1 VGEGSF
7 SGDLELIEI
16 TDRVGEGS
24 FSGDLELIE
33 ITDRMDSRDSHGNR
47 TDRIGLG
54 RLGGDMTIKLKQEV
68 SDQLIASIKRY
79 FEEQLDQ
86 TIGDLKAKLLL
97 EFCLGEIGPCVYN
110 QAIAD
115 AQTYVQ
121 GSIAEIDSTCFEPE
135 FGYWREP

>member
-1 VGEGSF
+1 MIERAEKGSEGR
-7 SGDLELIEI
+7 GKE
-16 TDRVGEGS
+16 
-24 FSGDLELIE
+24 
-33 ITDRMDSRDSHGNR
+33 
-47 TDRIGLG
+47 
-54 RLGGDMTIKLKQEV
+54 MTIELKQEV
-68 SDQLIASIKRY
+68 RDRLIASIKRY

-97 EFCLGEIGPCVYN
+97 EFCLSEIGPCVYN

-115 AQTYVQ
+115 AQNYVQ